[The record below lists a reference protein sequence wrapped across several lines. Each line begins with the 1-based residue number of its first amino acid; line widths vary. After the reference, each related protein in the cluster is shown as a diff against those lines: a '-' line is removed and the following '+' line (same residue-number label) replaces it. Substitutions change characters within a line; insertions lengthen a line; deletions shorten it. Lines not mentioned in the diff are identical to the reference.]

1 MKFHSVR
8 FLLAAAVIGL
18 AAMPATAQEVTV
30 KATHGDWQVQCPP
43 DVSETNPCA
52 MVQNLIREEDGRR
65 VLAALVVKP
74 PEGDPFLRVVVPLGI
89 LLPGGL
95 TLSVDGTDMGT
106 VGFINCLPDGC
117 MTQVGLTVDV
127 LEQMRQGSQAL
138 VTIYEQAEQPIQLPI
153 SLTGFTAAFGEL

>member
-1 MKFHSVR
+1 MNNHFVR
-8 FLLAAAVIGL
+8 LLLAAALTGL
-18 AAMPATAQEVTV
+18 AALPAAAQDVTV
-30 KATHGDWQVQCPP
+30 KSTHGDWQIQCPP
-43 DVSETNPCA
+43 EVSAANPCA
-52 MVQNLIREEDGRR
+52 MVQNLVREEDGRR

-74 PEGDPFLRVVVPLGI
+74 PEGEAFLRVVVPLGI

-117 MTQVGLTVDV
+117 MTQVGMTADV
-127 LEQMRQGSQAL
+127 LDKMRQGNQAI